1 MLPRE
6 FSLRT
11 SQDFRKVFKSGKRR
25 AGSFL
30 QVTFIPEDSFRLGV
44 VVTKAFGSAPRRNQF
59 RRRVKAIV
67 REWLETNPKPVN
79 LVVRSKA
86 GSEKANFQ
94 DIRAE
99 LLALLEGIR

>member
-11 SQDFRKVFKSGKRR
+11 SQDFRRVFKTGKRR

-30 QVTFIPEDSFRLGV
+30 QITFIPEKAFRMGV
-44 VVTKAFGSAPRRNQF
+44 VVTKAFGSAPKRNQF

-67 REWLETNPKPVN
+67 REWLQADPKPIH
-79 LVVRSKA
+79 LVVRSRA
-86 GSEKANFQ
+86 GSEKASYQELNT
-94 DIRAE
+94 E
-99 LLALLEGIR
+99 LLSLLEGIK